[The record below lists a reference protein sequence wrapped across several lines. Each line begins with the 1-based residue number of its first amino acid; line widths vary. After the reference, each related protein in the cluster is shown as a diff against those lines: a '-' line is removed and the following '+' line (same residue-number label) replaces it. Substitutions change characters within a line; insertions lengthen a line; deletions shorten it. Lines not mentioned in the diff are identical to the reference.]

1 MSKFKKGKKD
11 TKTHFYKNI
20 SNYFEDNTY
29 NKTYFNLVIHY
40 IKLLIS
46 GIIAAIGLGTND
58 SNLILGS
65 MLISPLSQPLTN
77 LIYHIHYYSKHTNPK
92 NITNHLYY
100 FIVDIVILFIT
111 GVAMGKILLKLF
123 KYFQGDEDIKEKVKT
138 YPTSEM
144 KSRTGNV
151 SIITAFVSAF
161 LAGTLL
167 FNSYISNDMPFLIGI
182 GIATSFLPPLVNS
195 GLYTSIGDNGE
206 ALEAFYIFMVSCMG
220 LMLSTFILPK
230 IFL

>member
-1 MSKFKKGKKD
+1 
-11 TKTHFYKNI
+11 
-20 SNYFEDNTY
+20 
-29 NKTYFNLVIHY
+29 
-40 IKLLIS
+40 
-46 GIIAAIGLGTND
+46 
-58 SNLILGS
+58 
-65 MLISPLSQPLTN
+65 
-77 LIYHIHYYSKHTNPK
+77 
-92 NITNHLYY
+92 
-100 FIVDIVILFIT
+100 
-111 GVAMGKILLKLF
+111 LLKLF

-138 YPTSEM
+138 YPTNEM

-195 GLYTSIGDNGE
+195 GLFVSIGENGL
-206 ALEAFYIFMVSCMG
+206 ALEAFYIFMVSCVG